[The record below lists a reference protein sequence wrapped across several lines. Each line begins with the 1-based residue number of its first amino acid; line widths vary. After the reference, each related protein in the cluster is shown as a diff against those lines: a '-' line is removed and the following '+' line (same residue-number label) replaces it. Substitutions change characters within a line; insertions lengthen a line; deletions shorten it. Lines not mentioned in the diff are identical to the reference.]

1 MSMTTRVTHSALV
14 FVAAML
20 LVSVGSG
27 QDPVAVA
34 PDHYKI
40 LLENKRVRVLEGL
53 LKPGERTP
61 LHSHPARVI
70 YILSDE
76 KARFTFP
83 GGRTV
88 DSESKAGEVV
98 WREPTTHAEENIG
111 TTDSH
116 AIIVELKEPGH

>member
-1 MSMTTRVTHSALV
+1 MSMTTRVTHSALL

-76 KARFTFP
+76 KSRFTFP
-83 GGRTV
+83 GGRIV